1 MELTIFGTCDLCL
14 GWCYVFAGIDN
25 TFHTL
30 LTIYPIT
37 WAATGAAVFTAA
49 LIVQRRVFNKMKP
62 QPAKP

>member
-1 MELTIFGTCDLCL
+1 MVLTIFGTCVLRL
-14 GWCYVFAGIDN
+14 GWCYIFADIDN

-49 LIVQRRVFNKMKP
+49 LVVQRRVFKRMKQ
-62 QPAKP
+62 QPTQP